1 VVSAAVFF
9 ALAVLALTASVYFW
23 AMERRRGSVVYTD
36 TDARQPGETLVSHR
50 YGLIGRPD
58 YVLRTKDGLVPV
70 EVKSR
75 SSGGRGPYPGETA
88 QLFAYCLLVEEV
100 TGEPVRSGVIAFA
113 DRRWPV
119 AFGKRERRDILSI
132 LADMRDMQGRA
143 AVSRDHAQAGK
154 CRGCGFRAADV
165 CGQALT
171 G

>member
-1 VVSAAVFF
+1 MSATVFF
-9 ALAVLALTASVYFW
+9 ALAALALVACLYFR
-23 AMERRRGSVVYTD
+23 AAERRQGIVVYTD

-58 YVLRTKDGLVPV
+58 YIVRTKDGLVPV

-75 SSGGRGPYPGETA
+75 ESGARGPYPSEKA

-100 TGEPVRSGVIAFA
+100 MGEPVRSGVIAFA
-113 DRRWPV
+113 NRRWPV
-119 AFGKRERRDILSI
+119 AFGERERRDILGI
-132 LADMRDMQGRA
+132 LADMRSMRGRA
-143 AVSRDHAQAGK
+143 VVSRDHAQAGK
-154 CRGCGFRAADV
+154 CRGCGFRAPDV